1 MKRFILSALFFV
13 ALLSIWHLLVLAKV
27 WSVVLLPDPISVWE
41 YLKGA
46 AGDGTLVQASLV
58 TMRRLLAGYIIG
70 VAVGLPLGLLA
81 ARFKFCEDTIGV
93 LALGLQTLP
102 SVCWVLLTL
111 LWFGQ
116 TETAMLFVVIM
127 GTLWSVIIATD
138 NGVRNVPPIFAR
150 AARTM
155 GSKGSA
161 QLVQRHPARVAGI
174 HRQRHETRL
183 GIRVAFADGGGDPRD
198 DFDRLWTG
206 PFAALWPRT
215 KCHGPGNRRHAC
227 HCRHR
232 SASGQN
238 CVCAVGALSPSAM
251 GHRTSLMLS
260 KARDELIIKTKRASS
275 FRANGSAPAL
285 QQRWSSP
292 LRQSERR
299 IESAASKVQNKAP
312 TPLPSH
318 PGISLRFA
326 SSTRVDALFKLLS
339 KVSTVSEISPKTVTI
354 FPGARG
360 AQEREFASRVT
371 PNERRAARD
380 IFSQRRTQLPLE
392 ELGGWAGDLK
402 CIPELAR
409 YKSPQIFQDE
419 RVRSD
424 LGGVLLKQKNSKVSE
439 TNAEYRC
446 RAYTI

>member
-58 TMRRLLAGYIIG
+58 TMRRLLAGYVIG
-70 VAVGLPLGLLA
+70 IAVGLPLGLLT

-102 SVCWVLLTL
+102 SVCWVPLAL

-155 GSKGSA
+155 GSKG
-161 QLVQRHPARVAGI
+161 LHTWFNVILPGVAAI

-183 GIRVAFADGGGDPRD
+183 GIRVAFADGGGDLRD

-215 KCHGPGNRRHAC
+215 KCHGPGNRRHAR
-227 HCRHR
+227 HRRHR
-232 SASGQN
+232 SACGQD

-251 GHRTSLMLS
+251 GHGTSLKEPELS
-260 KARDELIIKTKRASS
+260 SYGPPRSL
-275 FRANGSAPAL
+275 
-285 QQRWSSP
+285 
-292 LRQSERR
+292 LRQVV
-299 IESAASKVQNKAP
+299 AVAP
-312 TPLPSH
+312 T
-318 PGISLRFA
+318 
-326 SSTRVDALFKLLS
+326 SS
-339 KVSTVSEISPKTVTI
+339 
-354 FPGARG
+354 
-360 AQEREFASRVT
+360 
-371 PNERRAARD
+371 
-380 IFSQRRTQLPLE
+380 
-392 ELGGWAGDLK
+392 
-402 CIPELAR
+402 C
-409 YKSPQIFQDE
+409 
-419 RVRSD
+419 
-424 LGGVLLKQKNSKVSE
+424 
-439 TNAEYRC
+439 
-446 RAYTI
+446 